1 MHQPTEEFSVHAT
14 TSTSTCPTFN
24 SAGWTF
30 VANHRSQ
37 AASLHLSLNRPELDL
52 APRPPRADIINWSAR
67 LPLYFLPMPEF
78 RFLARNSFSLISS
91 R

>member
-52 APRPPRADIINWSAR
+52 APRPPGQTSSTGPRDSLFTFYQCQN
-67 LPLYFLPMPEF
+67 FV
-78 RFLARNSFSLISS
+78 FSREIHSV
-91 R
+91 